1 MMHSLPQTLLR
12 LALLLVLAASSLAA
26 QAKVF
31 LWEAERDG
39 QRVWLLGSIHLGRAD
54 LYPLPA
60 AIEAAYKEAD
70 TLAVEADISD
80 PVAFV
85 PLTAMAMLPAEQSLG
100 NMLSPAQNRQLN
112 QALAR
117 VNLPRVAADRMKPWL
132 LALTLGVLEMQR
144 LGFQPQNGIDMH
156 FLQRARS
163 DRKKVLELES
173 VKAQFEL
180 FDSLTQEESL
190 NFLLSTLE
198 PINKQQLKPMLEA
211 TMAAWQRGD
220 AHALRRVIDDAMPND
235 PLSRRLN
242 DKLLG
247 QRNRTMADK
256 IASMAAARPPL
267 VVVGAGHLA
276 GDDSVLELLK
286 TRGFRIKQ
294 Y

>member
-1 MMHSLPQTLLR
+1 MRHPLPQTLLR
-12 LALLLVLAASSLAA
+12 LALLLVLAAGSLAA

-31 LWEAERDG
+31 LWEAEREG
-39 QRVWLLGSIHLGRAD
+39 QRIWLLGSIHLGRAD

-180 FDSLTQEESL
+180 FDSLSQEESL

-220 AHALRRVIDDAMPND
+220 ANSLRRVIDDAMPND

>member
-1 MMHSLPQTLLR
+1 MTHQLPQTLLR
-12 LALLLVLAASSLAA
+12 LALLLILAASSLAA

-39 QRVWLLGSIHLGRAD
+39 QRIWLLGSIHLGRAD

-100 NMLSPAQNRQLN
+100 SMLSPAQNRQLN

-198 PINKQQLKPMLEA
+198 PINKQQLKPMLES

-220 AHALRRVIDDAMPND
+220 ANALRRVIDDAMPND